1 MKKIYNANMQKN
13 KVVTIPEA
21 VKKFVKPD
29 ISIYLAGFAYSEP
42 FAFVYEIIRQKN
54 KNLFVIKTSGGLMVD
69 MLLGAG
75 CIKKLL
81 ISHVWNSVGPVP
93 AHNFRRTFEKK
104 KAEVELEEMSFGVLT
119 LALFAAAHH
128 LPFMPTQPI
137 LGSGQFTHRGWMGK
151 KKYGVV
157 KNPFNKN
164 ENVVL
169 VPPVKPQLGIFH
181 VQRADED
188 GNAQVTGPL
197 AELKVSAAASDEIIL
212 SAEEIVSRKE
222 IKKYPESTIIPSF
235 CVKAV
240 CHTPYGG
247 HPSDVYGY
255 YHRDIDFYSDYGK
268 WSKTKESF
276 QAFLKEWIYDTKNH
290 DGYIKK
296 LGKERLKKIAAK

>member
-1 MKKIYNANMQKN
+1 MRGMRKS
-13 KVVTIPEA
+13 KVTAIHDA
-21 VKKFVKPD
+21 VKKYVKPA
-29 ISIYLAGFAYSEP
+29 IPIYLAGFAYSEP
-42 FAFVYEIIRQKN
+42 FAFAHEILRQKK
-54 KNLFVIKTSGGLMVD
+54 KNLFVIKTSGGLMMD

-93 AHNFRRTFEKK
+93 AHNFRRAMENKK
-104 KAEVELEEMSFGVLT
+104 SDIQLEEMSFGVLT

-128 LPFMPTQPI
+128 LPFMPTQP
-137 LGSGQFTHRGWMGK
+137 LLESGQFTHRGWMGK

-164 ENVVL
+164 EKVVL

-197 AELKVSAAASDEIIL
+197 AELTISAAACDRIIL
-212 SAEEIVSRKE
+212 SAEEIVARKE

-235 CVKAV
+235 CVDAV
-240 CHTPYGG
+240 CHAPYGG
-247 HPSDVYGY
+247 HPSDMYGY

-268 WSKTKESF
+268 WSKTEESF
-276 QAFLKEWIYDTKNH
+276 NAFLRDWIHGTKNH
-290 DGYIKK
+290 EGYVKK
-296 LGKERLKKIAAK
+296 LGKERLRKIAAKRKK